1 MPYVFVYVNTRHAA
15 AAAAAAAIYCR
26 EPGSVNGQEGYI
38 FMVADRR
45 SCLSFTTFLTFIF
58 LNRSRKIYDF

>member
-1 MPYVFVYVNTRHAA
+1 MPYVFVYVNIRH

-26 EPGSVNGQEGYI
+26 EPGSVNGLGGYN

-58 LNRSRKIYDF
+58 LNRGSKIYDF